1 MQNIAHEVVQSDAK
15 DRKYLRE
22 IDNAMFRTL
31 ALNNRL

>member
-15 DRKYLRE
+15 DRKYLQK
-22 IDNAMFRTL
+22 IDNAQDSL